1 MDQKKDV
8 NLKRCPHI
16 HWLKY
21 SKVMQAIAEVC
32 CLCNESRIDARDGVF
47 RAVGAPT
54 EAALVVLAEKTGR
67 ARPRSTRAHSCTAR
81 LQTPSVMLTELH
93 STMLHG
99 VDAASEIALGLSFA
113 WDGT

>member
-8 NLKRCPHI
+8 NLKRCPHT

-54 EAALVVLAEKTGR
+54 EAALVVLAEKLGVPDPEAQERIR
-67 ARPRSTRAHSCTAR
+67 AQRATDPERHA
-81 LQTPSVMLTELH
+81 
-93 STMLHG
+93 
-99 VDAASEIALGLSFA
+99 
-113 WDGT
+113 DGTAQYYATRCGCRFRNCAGFKLRMGWT